1 MLRRFLLIGRR
12 RRRWWRC
19 RFETGTTRRRRPAV
33 VVVVVLVA
41 VFVGDPLRA
50 GSGGSAGNF
59 HHLVFVHGGRIQQ
72 VELVVWPKEVVVVD
86 SSSSGGHFAA
96 AMILSAGPR
105 HLATALG
112 LHGVP
117 GIGEQQ
123 APLAVTAPP
132 SSPPS
137 RRR

>member
-12 RRRWWRC
+12 RRGWWRC
-19 RFETGTTRRRRPAV
+19 RFETGTTRPAV
-33 VVVVVLVA
+33 VVVVVL

-86 SSSSGGHFAA
+86 SSSSGGHFAV
-96 AMILSAGPR
+96 AMILLSAGPR
-105 HLATALG
+105 HLATAL
-112 LHGVP
+112 
-117 GIGEQQ
+117 
-123 APLAVTAPP
+123 
-132 SSPPS
+132 
-137 RRR
+137 